1 MGKPNITI
9 LDVVHAKANADA
21 RAIIRPALAYKSSVW
36 KRNKRTGR
44 RDQIIQ
50 TSHLITG
57 RKGTGGTFLS
67 GLMPRVIKYAKKNDR
82 HIKIV
87 DNSEFIPHT
96 ALPKLKGITF
106 RPDQKKALRAVR
118 RRQRGKIVFPTGS
131 GKTIIAAGII
141 SMFPQLRTLFLCHT
155 TDLLRQSFTALKKY
169 FPHVYALGGGYRAHL
184 EDIYNCESPIL
195 IAIDKSY
202 YNILK
207 KDLRGELSVF
217 FDMIIVD
224 EVHHVNSKNSQYG
237 KILENNLAPRRYGL
251 TATVPTQRKQILINE
266 GFFGPTIAELTLEE
280 GIKTGIVAK
289 PQVNLIPVPYD
300 IKMNKKCQGRFKKYY
315 EHGVVKNRIRNK
327 LITDQIIET
336 INNGQTVLTI
346 IERQEHGKLLQK
358 MLKLKGVGVP
368 FIYGSTAHDKRQLAL
383 RSLTS
388 RKTKA
393 VICSRVWKEGI
404 NVPSLNHIIN
414 AVGLKEEK
422 AVLQAAGRGLRTT
435 DDKTTVK
442 ITDFLDPYKYLAEHS
457 VLRVSVY
464 VKKGW
469 LK

>member
-1 MGKPNITI
+1 MGKPVITI
-9 LDVVHAKANADA
+9 LDVVHAKANANA

-36 KRNKRTGR
+36 KRNKKTGR

-57 RKGTGGTFLS
+57 RRGTGGTFLS
-67 GLMPRVIKYAKKNDR
+67 GLMPRVIKYAKKNNR
-82 HIKIV
+82 HIEIV
-87 DNSEFIPHT
+87 DNRESIPWT
-96 ALPKLKGITF
+96 AMPKLKGITF
-106 RPDQKKALRAVR
+106 RPDQKRALRAVR
-118 RRQRGKIVFPTGS
+118 RRHRGKIVFPTGS

-141 SMFPQLRTLFLCHT
+141 SMFPQLRVLFLCHT
-155 TDLLRQSFTALKKY
+155 TDLLFQTVTALCKY
-169 FPHVYALGGGYRAHL
+169 FPNVYALGGGSKTL
-184 EDIYNCESPIL
+184 WDKIYNCENPIL
-195 IAIDKSY
+195 VAIDKSY
-202 YNILK
+202 YNIMK
-207 KDLRGELSVF
+207 KDGGELSVF

-224 EVHHVNSKNSQYG
+224 EAHHVNSKDSQYG
-237 KILENNLAPRRYGL
+237 QILEHNLAPRRYGL
-251 TATVPTQRKQILINE
+251 TATVPTQRKQILVNE
-266 GFFGPTIAELTLEE
+266 GLLGPTIAELTLEE
-280 GIKTGIVAK
+280 GIETGIVAK
-289 PQVNLIPVPYD
+289 PEVNLIPVPYD
-300 IKMNKKCQGRFKKYY
+300 IRMNKKCQGRFKKYY

-327 LITDQIIET
+327 LITDQIIQT
-336 INNGQTVLTI
+336 INNGETVLTI

-358 MLKLKGVGVP
+358 MLKLKGVRVP
-368 FIYGSTAHDKRQLAL
+368 FIYGSTIRDKRQLAL
-383 RSLTS
+383 KQLTS
-388 RKTKA
+388 RKMKA